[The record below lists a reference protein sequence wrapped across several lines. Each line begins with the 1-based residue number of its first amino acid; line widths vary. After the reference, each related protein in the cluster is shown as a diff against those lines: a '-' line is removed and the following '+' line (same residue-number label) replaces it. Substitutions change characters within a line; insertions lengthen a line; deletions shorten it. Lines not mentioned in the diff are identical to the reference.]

1 MVLLANKL
9 KPWNKKQWCLP
20 TAPDAEFVYH
30 MEDISHVST
39 RPSEK
44 IVLSWII

>member
-1 MVLLANKL
+1 MVLLANQL